1 MSVKFINFY
10 LNILY
15 MKHALSTPFRFL
27 SNYLILKWLR
37 IKLNE
42 ALNFFFR
49 KWNSISNYII
59 LD

>member
-42 ALNFFFR
+42 ALNFFLENGIRFL
-49 KWNSISNYII
+49 NYII

>member
-42 ALNFFFR
+42 ALNFF
-49 KWNSISNYII
+49 
-59 LD
+59 